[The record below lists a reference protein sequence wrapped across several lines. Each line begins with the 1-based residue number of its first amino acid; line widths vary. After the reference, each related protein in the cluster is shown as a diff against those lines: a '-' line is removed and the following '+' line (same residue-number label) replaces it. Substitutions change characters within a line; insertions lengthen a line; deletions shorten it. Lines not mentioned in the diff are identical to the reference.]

1 MIGTIILILIV
12 LVVLYFLY
20 VNNKLNFNSIAESSP
35 SMNQSSDSLNVDPQT
50 KQLSV
55 KFNSPKIK
63 SIRVLHGENS
73 ISKVFVAEKPL
84 SYNEII
90 EEGNRSIGTNSVFMG
105 VLSEPSPTA
114 TMAAAT
120 AGSSSATANR
130 VTPNFDIKQFKNMFI
145 IFKNIDSSKIKE
157 SLNMVRYEADGMVYC
172 LIDATTSTVP
182 DLREASYPII
192 VYTANV
198 NVQLKLKEWNYTQLN
213 EAGTLFLKNE
223 KSFRLQ

>member
-73 ISKVFVAEKPL
+73 ISKVFVADKPL
-84 SYNEII
+84 GYNEII
-90 EEGNRSIGTNSVFMG
+90 EEGNRSIGTNSVFIG
-105 VLSEPSPTA
+105 VLSEPSPTT
-114 TMAAAT
+114 TMA

-145 IFKNIDSSKIKE
+145 VFKNIDSSKIKE

-172 LIDATTSTVP
+172 LIDAATNTVP

-192 VYTANV
+192 VFTANA

-213 EAGTLFLKNE
+213 ESGTLFLKNE